1 MTQHSHNKNA
11 IKGIGIVLLLSIPI
25 IIILNKALGKSNPNN
40 PPKNLNLDGRKLVI
54 GDSHS
59 VGIGKSTRGVEVD
72 KKIAVGGW
80 TLTNLMSALKNYP
93 IKNDVSVIFISI
105 GTNGQFSSNDK
116 IEDLIGLLNK
126 NFPNATLFIF
136 KGSYGWSGSRTKNE
150 LVERMNKYY
159 KRFSDNGVVVL
170 KNGLGYFSDGGDA
183 HNTNTPQAKAIINE
197 IEDIVNA

>member
-1 MTQHSHNKNA
+1 MTPPSHNKNA

-25 IIILNKALGKSNPNN
+25 IIILNKALGKSNSNSL
-40 PPKNLNLDGRKLVI
+40 PKSLNLNGRKLVI

-72 KKIAVGGW
+72 RKIAVGGW
-80 TLTNLMSALKNYP
+80 TLNNLMSALNSYP
-93 IKNDVSVIFISI
+93 ITKDVTIIFISI
-105 GTNGQFSSNDK
+105 GTNGQFSSGDK
-116 IEDLIGLLNK
+116 IENLIDLLHK
-126 NFPNATLFIF
+126 KFPNASLFVY

-159 KRFSDNGVVVL
+159 KRFSDNGVIVL

-197 IEDIVNA
+197 IEDIINA